1 MNTYYLHPDN
11 PQERIINQIIDAL
24 QNDKLIVYPS
34 QHGYQLAMSLSAKD
48 AHTQAS
54 RMGNWQTPPH
64 AVLICQNLSQI
75 AQYAD
80 MDNFAHRIMKSKLG
94 TGIDFALNPTKLTP
108 KKFIHDKTKTITV
121 RQATTAIE
129 QALIEKLSEAFV
141 SLPIIIDGEPL
152 NYDSSYEVEM
162 AVENLV
168 DGYINAGEIAQST
181 PTLVSLI
188 DESVTVLIQGDAQID
203 W

>member
-1 MNTYYLHPDN
+1 MNTYYPHPDN
-11 PQERIINQIIDAL
+11 PQGRIISQIIDAL
-24 QNDKLIVYPS
+24 QNDQLIVYPS
-34 QHGYQLAMSLSAKD
+34 QHGYQLAISLSAKD
-48 AHTQAS
+48 AYTQAS

-64 AVLICQNLSQI
+64 AVLICQDLSHI
-75 AQYAD
+75 AHYAD

-94 TGIDFALNPTKLTP
+94 KGIDFALVPTKLTP
-108 KKFIHDKTKTITV
+108 KKFIHDKTKTIAV
-121 RQATTAIE
+121 RQATIAIE
-129 QALIEKLSEAFV
+129 KALLDKLGEAFI

-168 DGYINAGEIAQST
+168 DGYVNAGEITQST

-188 DESVTVLIQGDAQID
+188 DESATVLIQGDAQMD
-203 W
+203 